1 MNPSS
6 EKRLPLSVLLP
17 IYQGDKAHWLRESLK
32 SVEAQTA
39 KASEIIIV
47 QDGPIPSE
55 LEEELQ
61 KWQKHLPE
69 LKVVKLPENKGIP
82 VALNAGVQAASQP
95 WIARMDADDIAEL
108 YRFEMQWQYLQAHP
122 EVAIIGSW
130 IDEYDEDMK
139 QKLASRE
146 LPTSHKDIYRFA
158 HWRCPFN
165 HQTVMYRRDAVLSVD
180 GYPLEKVMGE
190 DYVLW
195 ARLLHAG
202 FKAANIPKPLVR
214 VRAGT
219 SLIHRRRGWVYLK
232 LEYKSMY
239 MIYQMGFYKWYHYA
253 IQLLI
258 RTTVRLMPV
267 GIVAGIYKFL
277 RKSN

>member
-1 MNPSS
+1 MNPFS
-6 EKRLPLSVLLP
+6 EHRLPITVLLP
-17 IYQGDKAHWLRESLK
+17 IYHGDKALWLRESLK
-32 SVEAQTA
+32 SIEAQTA

-47 QDGPIPSE
+47 QDGPISGE
-55 LEEELQ
+55 LEEELHR
-61 KWQKHLPE
+61 WQKHLPE
-69 LKVVKLPENKGIP
+69 IKIVKLPENRGIP
-82 VALNAGVQAASQP
+82 AALNAGVQAASQP
-95 WIARMDADDIAEL
+95 WIARMDADDIAEP
-108 YRFEMQWQYLQAHP
+108 YRFEIQWQFLQRHP

-130 IDEYDEDMK
+130 IDEYDEGMK
-139 QKLASRE
+139 YKLASRE
-146 LPTSHKDIYRFA
+146 LPTSHADIFRFA

-165 HQTVMYRRDAVLSVD
+165 HQTVLYRRDAVLSVG

-195 ARLLHAG
+195 TRLLHAG
-202 FKAANIPKPLVR
+202 YLAANIPKALVR

-219 SLIHRRRGWVYLK
+219 SLIYRRRGRKYLK

-239 MIYQMGFYKWYHYA
+239 MIYQMGFYKWYHYV

-267 GIVAGIYKFL
+267 SLVESVYKLL
-277 RKSN
+277 RKN

>member
-1 MNPSS
+1 MNLSF
-6 EKRLPLSVLLP
+6 EQRLPLSVLLP
-17 IYQGDKAHWLRESLK
+17 IYHGDKAAWLRESLL
-32 SVEAQTA
+32 SIQTQTV
-39 KASEIIIV
+39 KASEIIVV
-47 QDGPIPSE
+47 QDGPIPAE
-55 LEEELQ
+55 LEKELHD
-61 KWQKHLPE
+61 WQQRLPE
-69 LKVVKLPENKGIP
+69 LKVVKLPENQGIP
-82 VALNAGVQAASQP
+82 AALNAGIQAASQP
-95 WIARMDADDIAEL
+95 WIARMDADDIAEPN
-108 YRFEMQWQYLQAHP
+108 RFEIQWQYLQKHL

-130 IDEYDEDMK
+130 IDEYDENMK

-146 LPTSHKDIYRFA
+146 LPTAHQDIYRFA

-165 HQTVMYRRDAVLSVD
+165 HQTVIYRREAVLSVG

-202 FKAANIPKPLVR
+202 YKAANIPQPLVR

-219 SLIHRRRGWVYLK
+219 SLIHRRRGWRYLN

-253 IQLLI
+253 IQLFI
-258 RTTVRLMPV
+258 RTMVRLMPV
-267 GIVAGIYKFL
+267 GMVAGVYKLL
-277 RKSN
+277 RKQ